1 MKIVKNI
8 PVKGK
13 HQKPI
18 LTDLFY
24 KKNGQPKN
32 LVIFFHGYKGFK
44 DWGAWNLIAEKF
56 AANDIFFVKINFSHN
71 GGTLEKPIDF
81 PDLEAFGNNNFIK
94 ELDDVEA
101 VIDYL
106 LESNSIKNEININ
119 SISLIGH
126 SRGGG
131 TAILKARED
140 KRISKIITWAS
151 VSDFGSRFPSGEILE
166 LWKNNGIVYI
176 TNARTNQEMP
186 HYIQF
191 YNNFKE
197 NEARLNIK
205 NATHELQIPYLII
218 HGSKDETVNF
228 KEAEDLNK
236 WNSKSELYI
245 VENGNHTFGS
255 VQPWNE
261 YDLPDDLKK
270 VVKRTI
276 QFIQK

>member
-24 KKNGQPKN
+24 KENCRPKN
-32 LVIFFHGYKGFK
+32 MVIFCHGYKGFK
-44 DWGAWNLIAEKF
+44 DWGAWNLIAEEF
-56 AANDIFFVKINFSHN
+56 ADKDIFFVKINFSHN
-71 GGTLEKPIDF
+71 GGTLEQPIDF
-81 PDLEAFGNNNFIK
+81 PDLEAFGNNNFTK
-94 ELDDVEA
+94 ELDDLEV
-101 VIDYL
+101 VINYL
-106 LESNSIKNEININ
+106 LELNSIKNEINSN
-119 SISLIGH
+119 TISLIGH

-131 TAILKARED
+131 TAIIKARED

-151 VSDFGSRFPSGEILE
+151 VSDFGSRFPSGEPLE
-166 LWKNNGIVYI
+166 LWKKNGIAHI

-205 NATHELQIPYLII
+205 NATHELQIPYLIV
-218 HGSKDETVNF
+218 HGSKDETVNI
-228 KEAEDLNK
+228 KEAENLNK

-245 VENGNHTFGS
+245 IENGNHTFGS
-255 VQPWNE
+255 VQPWTNN
-261 YDLPDDLKK
+261 DIPDDLKK
-270 VVKRTI
+270 VVKKTI
-276 QFIQK
+276 QFVQE